1 MQAKKYDVIMVM
13 SNESSYS
20 LDERLM
26 ACFIGSLVGLCLGY
40 YSFSF
45 SILCFIVAVAGDS
58 FAYCGL

>member
-40 YSFSF
+40 IIHSASV
-45 SILCFIVAVAGDS
+45 SCASLWLWQVTASD
-58 FAYCGL
+58 L